1 MEFMTNKENY
11 ESRMDSHGT
20 SAKIDLASIFPAKGD
35 NRRPPDWLSRAL
47 MYAVIA
53 AFVAIFV
60 WFAWGSIAFIIF
72 DVVISIFIALAI
84 EPLVVRLI
92 KHGWSRAFASLAS
105 LVGLLAVIILLLVL
119 FGNLFVQQAVS
130 MVLGLPDLYNQFA
143 HFVLNSTG
151 FRMPNIEQLG
161 MEILRNI
168 QTSWV
173 VDFGGFALN
182 TTWGLM
188 AALLDLLTILM
199 VTYYIS
205 AAGPAMRRSV
215 CRLLNPKSQRR
226 FLFIWSVVQEQIS
239 SFLFSRTILAAINA
253 TGTAIFLIFMKVP
266 YWLPLALFCGIVSQF
281 VPTIG
286 TYLGGALPIVFA
298 WSSNGF
304 AAALAVLVFVT
315 IYQQIENMV
324 ISPKISEKTMD
335 LNPAVAFLSV
345 LVMGAVFGALGAF
358 LALPV
363 TASLQAILKVCTK
376 QYKLVDSPLMNDP
389 KPNRK
394 SIMVTSVEA
403 IGNSFVKPVK
413 DKVLRVMKGSS
424 SRVSI
429 NEDIMYWY
437 KQAYVSS
444 SDSGASSSDASESQN
459 SKEDSGYIE
468 TMAISR
474 DVLDA
479 VNRDIAKKRA
489 ENADLDSGQAARES
503 QAADGLHANAKDKS
517 QDKSQGKSQANKSA
531 TIPNESKNKKSNT
544 NTNPRSGWN
553 K

>member
-1 MEFMTNKENY
+1 MNNKEQHEGSIDNH
-11 ESRMDSHGT
+11 ST
-20 SAKIDLASIFPAKGD
+20 SAKLDLSAIFPAKGD
-35 NRRPPDWLSRAL
+35 DRRPPDWLSRAL

-60 WFAWGSIAFIIF
+60 WFAWGNIAFIVF
-72 DVVISIFIALAI
+72 DVVVSIFIALAI

-105 LVGLLAVIILLLVL
+105 LFGLLVIVILLLVL

-151 FRMPNIEQLG
+151 FKMPNIEQLG
-161 MEILRNI
+161 MEILKHV

-173 VDFGGFALN
+173 VDFAGQAIN
-182 TTWGLM
+182 TTWGLL
-188 AALLDLLTILM
+188 AVLLDLLTILM

-205 AAGPAMRRSV
+205 AAGPSMRRSV

-253 TGTAIFLIFMKVP
+253 TGTAIFLIFMNVP
-266 YWLPLALFCGIVSQF
+266 YWLPLSLFCGIVSQF

-286 TYLGGALPIVFA
+286 TYLGGALPILFA
-298 WSSNGF
+298 WGSNGF
-304 AAALAVLVFVT
+304 GSAIAVLIFVT

-345 LVMGAVFGALGAF
+345 LIMGAVFGALGAF

-376 QYKLVDSPLMNDP
+376 QYNLVSSPLMDDP

-394 SIMVTSVEA
+394 SIMVTSVET
-403 IGNSFVKPVK
+403 IRNSFVKPVK
-413 DKVLRVMKGSS
+413 DSVLRVMKGSS

-437 KQAYVSS
+437 KQAYNS
-444 SDSGASSSDASESQN
+444 SDETIENEN
-459 SKEDSGYIE
+459 SVDDSGYVE

-474 DVLDA
+474 DILDA
-479 VNRDIAKKRA
+479 VSKDIAKKRA
-489 ENADLDSGQAARES
+489 ENSDS
-503 QAADGLHANAKDKS
+503 DKS
-517 QDKSQGKSQANKSA
+517 QATDQDKEELKSKTNKFG
-531 TIPNESKNKKSNT
+531 TIPNENKKENKKATNSNS
-544 NTNPRSGWN
+544 NPRSGWN